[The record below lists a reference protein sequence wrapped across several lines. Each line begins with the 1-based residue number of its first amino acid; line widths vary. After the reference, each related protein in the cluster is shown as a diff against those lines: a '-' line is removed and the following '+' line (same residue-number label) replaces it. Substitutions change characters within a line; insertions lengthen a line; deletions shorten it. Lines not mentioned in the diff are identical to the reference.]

1 MKTSRTTCLSDIN
14 RSSNEYA
21 SIQDTL
27 PNSAYKRV
35 NLTNSLSDSIKQS
48 KTEPNVLKISI
59 NGQQQQPQSDRTN
72 IRSSLNNF
80 GSSLKLKV
88 GSDSSVVLL
97 KP

>member
-27 PNSAYKRV
+27 PNVAYKRV
-35 NLTNSLSDSIKQS
+35 NLTNSLSDSIRPNETK
-48 KTEPNVLKISI
+48 PNVLKISI
-59 NGQQQQPQSDRTN
+59 NGQQQSQLKNDRN
-72 IRSSLNNF
+72 KLRSNLNNF

-88 GSDSSVVLL
+88 STD
-97 KP
+97 